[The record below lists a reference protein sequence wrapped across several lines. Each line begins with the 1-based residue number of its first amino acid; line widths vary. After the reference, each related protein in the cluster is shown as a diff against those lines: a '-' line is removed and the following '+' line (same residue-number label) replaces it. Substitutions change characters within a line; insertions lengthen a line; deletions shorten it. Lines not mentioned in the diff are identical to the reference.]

1 MYYGL
6 SVPQYVEATGGC
18 ESCDLK
24 ATNKITESQTFYEF
38 DNLEISIIGDRYN
51 KIKGLVWNWATWW
64 CFKALP
70 CICSSF

>member
-38 DNLEISIIGDRYN
+38 DNLEISITIHNQIVNLKLSR
-51 KIKGLVWNWATWW
+51 
-64 CFKALP
+64 
-70 CICSSF
+70 

>member
-51 KIKGLVWNWATWW
+51 KIKGLV
-64 CFKALP
+64 
-70 CICSSF
+70 